1 MGATIFRD
9 HKVFKMDLG
18 LSDGSSM
25 FGSETV
31 IVVSDHCEKNCYPH
45 TYKTSIEFIGSADK
59 FSNSYI
65 PKAAYYFNDG
75 LSQCA
80 TVKNGTAFQK
90 LMQKLFAE
98 ARPLTLNDLHAMG
111 FYGYSWCE
119 EEARHISDR
128 SNLKTF
134 TYWLGTRCASR
145 VDTEAD
151 MHKMIQEAYEIL
163 SHLKDDIW
171 MSRLWSLQPD
181 QVAKLQQA
189 ENGTR
194 FKSF

>member
-9 HKVFKMDLG
+9 HKVFKLDLG

-45 TYKTSIEFIGSADK
+45 TYKTSIEFIGSVDK
-59 FSNSYI
+59 FSNRYI
-65 PKAAYYFNDG
+65 PKTAYYFNDG
-75 LSQCA
+75 LSQSA
-80 TVKNGTAFQK
+80 TIKNGAAFQK
-90 LMQKLFAE
+90 VMQKLFAE
-98 ARPLTLNDLHAMG
+98 ARELTVADLHSMG
-111 FYGYSWCE
+111 FYGYSWPE
-119 EEARHISDR
+119 EQTPRISDR

-134 TYWLGTRCASR
+134 SYWLGTRCAGR
-145 VDTEAD
+145 LDTEAD
-151 MHKMIQEAYEIL
+151 MHKMIHEAYKIV
-163 SHLKDDIW
+163 SCDQDDIW
-171 MSRLWSLQPD
+171 MSRLWSLQAD
-181 QVAKLQQA
+181 QVAKLQQV